1 MTQYVKSTNFTSKDT
16 LLTGNPSKLVRGTEL
31 DIELNAIQVAVN
43 SKADAANPTFTG
55 TLNASA
61 LAVSGNQTVGGT
73 LTVAGLLTANSIDG
87 GTF

>member
-1 MTQYVKSTNFTSKDT
+1 MTQYIKSTNFTTKDA

-31 DIELNAIQVAVN
+31 DIELNAIQTAIN

-55 TLNASA
+55 TTTLAA
-61 LAVSGNQTVGGT
+61 LAVTGNETVGGT
-73 LTVAGLLTANSIDG
+73 LVVTGALSAASIDG